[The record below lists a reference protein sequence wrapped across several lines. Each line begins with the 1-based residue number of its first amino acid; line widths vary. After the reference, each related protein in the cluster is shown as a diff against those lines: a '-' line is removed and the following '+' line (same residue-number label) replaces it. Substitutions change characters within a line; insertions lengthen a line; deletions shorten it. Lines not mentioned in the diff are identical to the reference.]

1 MASRRGVLMWA
12 AAAVPALLLAC
23 SSSPD
28 EGADRRAGL
37 EAKFQ
42 ESMQGVALE
51 GHFTLKG
58 REGVHPEYYEI
69 EEITN
74 MPGDDYWLIHAR
86 IKYGD
91 HDVTVPVP
99 VRILW
104 ADDTPIIALT
114 DATIP
119 GLGTF
124 TARVLFHDGQYV
136 GTWSSGDHGGQ
147 QFGRIVPRSTR
158 E

>member
-1 MASRRGVLMWA
+1 
-12 AAAVPALLLAC
+12 
-23 SSSPD
+23 
-28 EGADRRAGL
+28 
-37 EAKFQ
+37 
-42 ESMQGVALE
+42 MQGVALE

-69 EEITN
+69 EKITN
-74 MPGDDYWLIHAR
+74 VPGDDYWLIHAR

-104 ADDTPIIALT
+104 ADDTPIITLT
-114 DATIP
+114 DTTIP

-147 QFGRIVPRSTR
+147 QFGRIVQRTAA